1 MSDQYDPSNLVNL
14 LRTLQA
20 EETSLIFQLVAD
32 RLAHDTGSIL
42 HALAGTASL
51 LEENPAGDQRL
62 LVVGVRRESQRLER
76 AIVRLLEF
84 LRGLDAAPTRFHPAD
99 VLASLVQATQPYLH
113 AQGVQL
119 TLGRLGRRA
128 VLVGRPE
135 LFMELVWKFLSE
147 CTAWADS
154 TDARPRPEVRICWT
168 DTAGGGHLRFHTRK
182 VRIPDEFRMLIA
194 KSPRCR
200 DILLQSFPTPWLIM
214 AALIDRFQGRLRL
227 LRRPP
232 ADWTVTLIFKGA
244 PPHDE

>member
-135 LFMELVWKFLSE
+135 L
-147 CTAWADS
+147 
-154 TDARPRPEVRICWT
+154 
-168 DTAGGGHLRFHTRK
+168 
-182 VRIPDEFRMLIA
+182 
-194 KSPRCR
+194 
-200 DILLQSFPTPWLIM
+200 
-214 AALIDRFQGRLRL
+214 
-227 LRRPP
+227 
-232 ADWTVTLIFKGA
+232 
-244 PPHDE
+244 